1 MPAVD
6 NISLTFAR
14 LNAEQRVAWVD
25 SLTTSIADLVQD
37 MGEEFDDD
45 IVCKLLDIGRMLQTM
60 REDLAMIDDPG
71 NRAIISH
78 VHDIIFAMRTC
89 VGWKVGVSA
98 FH

>member
-78 VHDIIFAMRTC
+78 VHEIIFAMRTC

>member
-6 NISLTFAR
+6 NISLSFAR
-14 LNAEQRVAWVD
+14 LNAAQRVAWVD
-25 SLTTSIADLVQD
+25 GLTTSIAELVQD

-45 IVCKLLDIGRMLQTM
+45 IVRKLLDISRMLQTM

-78 VHDIIFAMRTC
+78 VHEIICAMRTC
-89 VGWKVGVSA
+89 VGWKIGASE

>member
-37 MGEEFDDD
+37 MDEEFDDD
-45 IVCKLLDIGRMLQTM
+45 IVCKLLHIGRMLQTM

-78 VHDIIFAMRTC
+78 VHEIICAMRTC